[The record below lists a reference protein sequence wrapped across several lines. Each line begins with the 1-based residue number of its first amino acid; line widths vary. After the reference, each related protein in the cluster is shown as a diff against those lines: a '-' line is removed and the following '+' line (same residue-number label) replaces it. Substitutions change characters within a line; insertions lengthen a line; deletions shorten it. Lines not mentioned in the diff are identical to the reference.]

1 MKRGPVL
8 FFALFLV
15 AKVRGAAPNPMEC
28 QESEYL
34 DEHRKCIPCREC
46 GPGWELSKECGY
58 GEGRDAHCT
67 ACPPR
72 RFKDSWGFHGCK
84 PCLSCP
90 LINRVQKSNCTTTS
104 NAACGECLPG
114 FYSKTRIGGLQDLEC
129 IPCTKQTPSS
139 EPQCSSRTSLVKIT
153 IPTVAPQDTALLVL
167 TSSALVII
175 VLVLLALAIIC
186 CKRFWK
192 SQCQRVFLRTQNF
205 SAQRVMFQA
214 SAMPSRFPCEEQM
227 SSSCCLGV
235 KNLSPC
241 SWQAE
246 VPGPVEPVQLI
257 SNGEAIGLQIPALQP
272 NLEEIA
278 VSPNPKSQLVRSVL
292 ETQPLIRNSG
302 SSNFSA
308 GGPSSSDARQ
318 GTAGFTEASTPLSSC
333 ASEMQPRWPHAPV
346 ECTELD
352 LQKFS
357 TQAEFM
363 GTKSQEDAE
372 KQVAQSIWR
381 HTDELTLEVPLFGA
395 PLITQ
400 SELVLEAV
408 RGSSSSF
415 QIPIAESREQPMNDV
430 LSLVSEISSVTQGLP
445 IVQLPHSLVLSLG
458 FQLDPCLSGLKNFS
472 HVGVALGVPSHLV
485 SRMSGFKQLVAH
497 LASSGDT
504 VTVPALAR
512 VLQQLQRFDAL
523 LLLCDHFIL
532 SRAQGCQH

>member
-8 FFALFLV
+8 VFTLFLV
-15 AKVRGAAPNPMEC
+15 TEVRGAAPNPMEC

-34 DEHRKCIPCREC
+34 DEHRKCVPCREC

-58 GEGRDAHCT
+58 GEGRDAQCT

-90 LINRVQKSNCTTTS
+90 LINRVQKSNCTATS

-139 EPQCSSRTSLVKIT
+139 EPQCSSRSSLVKAV
-153 IPTVAPQDTALLVL
+153 IPTVPPQDTALLVL

-175 VLVLLALAIIC
+175 ALVLLALAIIC

-192 SQCQRVFLRTQNF
+192 SQCQRVFLRTQSF
-205 SAQRVMFQA
+205 SAQRVMFWA

-227 SSSCCLGV
+227 SSPCCLGV

-241 SWQAE
+241 SRQAE
-246 VPGPVEPVQLI
+246 GPVEPIQFI
-257 SNGEAIGLQIPALQP
+257 SDGEAIGLQIPALQP
-272 NLEEIA
+272 NSEAIA
-278 VSPNPKSQLVRSVL
+278 ISPNPKSQLARSVL

-302 SSNFSA
+302 SSDYSA
-308 GGPSSSDARQ
+308 GGLSSSDARQ
-318 GTAGFTEASTPLSSC
+318 GPAGFTEALTPLSSC

-372 KQVAQSIWR
+372 KQVAQRVRR

-400 SELVLEAV
+400 SELVLDPA

-415 QIPIAESREQPMNDV
+415 QIATAESREQPQVSDV
-430 LSLVSEISSVTQGLP
+430 LSLVSEISRATQGLP
-445 IVQLPHSLVLSLG
+445 IAQLPHSLVLSLG

-472 HVGVALGVPSHLV
+472 HVGLELGVPSHLV

-512 VLQQLQRFDAL
+512 VLQRLQRFDAL
-523 LLLCDHFIL
+523 LLLCDHFIM
-532 SRAQGCQH
+532 SQAQGCQR

>member
-1 MKRGPVL
+1 MKRGPML

-15 AKVRGAAPNPMEC
+15 IEVRGAAPNPMEC

-34 DEHRKCIPCREC
+34 DEHRKCVPCREC

-58 GEGRDAHCT
+58 GEGRDALCT

-90 LINRVQKSNCTTTS
+90 LINRVQKSNCTATS

-139 EPQCSSRTSLVKIT
+139 EPQCSSRTSLVKVA
-153 IPTVAPQDTALLVL
+153 IPTVPPQDTALLVL

-192 SQCQRVFLRTQNF
+192 SQCQRVFLRTQSF
-205 SAQRVMFQA
+205 SAQRVMFRA

-227 SSSCCLGV
+227 SSPCCLGV

-241 SWQAE
+241 SRQAE
-246 VPGPVEPVQLI
+246 GPVEPVHFI

-272 NLEEIA
+272 NLEAIA
-278 VSPNPKSQLVRSVL
+278 VSPNSKSQLARSVL

-302 SSNFSA
+302 SSDCSA

-318 GTAGFTEASTPLSSC
+318 GTAGFTEALTPLSSC
-333 ASEMQPRWPHAPV
+333 ASEMHPRWPHAPV

-363 GTKSQEDAE
+363 GTKSQEDAD
-372 KQVAQSIWR
+372 KQAAQRIRR

-400 SELVLEAV
+400 SELVLEPA

-415 QIPIAESREQPMNDV
+415 QIPTAESREQPQVNDV
-430 LSLVSEISSVTQGLP
+430 LGLVSEISSVTQGLP

-472 HVGVALGVPSHLV
+472 HVGVELGVPSHLV
-485 SRMSGFKQLVAH
+485 SRMSGFKQLVTH

-512 VLQQLQRFDAL
+512 VLQRLQRVDAL

-532 SRAQGCQH
+532 SAAQGCQH

>member
-1 MKRGPVL
+1 MKRGPMLV
-8 FFALFLV
+8 FTLFLV
-15 AKVRGAAPNPMEC
+15 TEVRGAAPNPMEC

-34 DEHRKCIPCREC
+34 DEHRKCVPCREC

-58 GEGRDAHCT
+58 GEGRDAQCT

-90 LINRVQKSNCTTTS
+90 LINRVQKSNCTATS

-139 EPQCSSRTSLVKIT
+139 EPQCSSRSSLVKAA
-153 IPTVAPQDTALLVL
+153 IPTVPPQDTALLVL

-175 VLVLLALAIIC
+175 ALVLLALAIIC

-192 SQCQRVFLRTQNF
+192 SQCQRVFLRTQSF
-205 SAQRVMFQA
+205 SAQRVMFWA

-227 SSSCCLGV
+227 SSPCCLGV

-241 SWQAE
+241 SRQAE
-246 VPGPVEPVQLI
+246 GPVEPVQFI
-257 SNGEAIGLQIPALQP
+257 SDGEAIGLQIPALQP
-272 NLEEIA
+272 NAEAIA
-278 VSPNPKSQLVRSVL
+278 ISPNPKSQLARSVL

-302 SSNFSA
+302 FSDYSA
-308 GGPSSSDARQ
+308 GVSSSSDARQ
-318 GTAGFTEASTPLSSC
+318 GPAGFTEALTPFSSC

-357 TQAEFM
+357 TQAEFT
-363 GTKSQEDAE
+363 GTKNQEDAE
-372 KQVAQSIWR
+372 KQVAQRVRR

-400 SELVLEAV
+400 SELDLDPA

-415 QIPIAESREQPMNDV
+415 QIPTAESREQPQVNDV
-430 LSLVSEISSVTQGLP
+430 LSLVSEISRATQGLP
-445 IVQLPHSLVLSLG
+445 IAQLPHSLVLSLG

-472 HVGVALGVPSHLV
+472 HVGVELGVPSHLV

-512 VLQQLQRFDAL
+512 VLQRLQRFDAL
-523 LLLCDHFIL
+523 LLLCDHFIM
-532 SRAQGCQH
+532 SQAQGCQH

>member
-1 MKRGPVL
+1 MKKVPALL
-8 FFALFLV
+8 FTLFLV
-15 AKVRGAAPNPMEC
+15 TEVRGAAPNPMEC

-34 DEHRKCIPCREC
+34 DERRKCVPCREC

-58 GEGRDAHCT
+58 GEGRDAQCT

-90 LINRVQKSNCTTTS
+90 LINRVQKSSCTATS

-139 EPQCSSRTSLVKIT
+139 EPQCSSRTSLVKEA
-153 IPTVAPQDTALLVL
+153 IPTVPPQDTALLVL

-186 CKRFWK
+186 CKHFWK
-192 SQCQRVFLRTQNF
+192 SQCQRVFLRTQSF

-214 SAMPSRFPCEEQM
+214 SAMPSGFPCEEQM
-227 SSSCCLGV
+227 SSPCCLGV

-241 SWQAE
+241 SRQAE
-246 VPGPVEPVQLI
+246 GPVEPVQFI
-257 SNGEAIGLQIPALQP
+257 SDGEAIGLQIPALQT
-272 NLEEIA
+272 NLEAIA
-278 VSPNPKSQLVRSVL
+278 ISPNPKSQL
-292 ETQPLIRNSG
+292 Q
-302 SSNFSA
+302 
-308 GGPSSSDARQ
+308 
-318 GTAGFTEASTPLSSC
+318 
-333 ASEMQPRWPHAPV
+333 
-346 ECTELD
+346 
-352 LQKFS
+352 
-357 TQAEFM
+357 
-363 GTKSQEDAE
+363 
-372 KQVAQSIWR
+372 
-381 HTDELTLEVPLFGA
+381 
-395 PLITQ
+395 
-400 SELVLEAV
+400 
-408 RGSSSSF
+408 
-415 QIPIAESREQPMNDV
+415 MNDV
-430 LSLVSEISSVTQGLP
+430 LSLVSEISSATQGLP
-445 IVQLPHSLVLSLG
+445 ISQLPHSLVLSLG

-472 HVGVALGVPSHLV
+472 HVGVELGVPSHLV

-512 VLQQLQRFDAL
+512 VLQRLQRFDAL

-532 SRAQGCQH
+532 SQAQGCQH

>member
-1 MKRGPVL
+1 
-8 FFALFLV
+8 
-15 AKVRGAAPNPMEC
+15 MEC

-34 DEHRKCIPCREC
+34 DEHRKCVPCREC

-58 GEGRDAHCT
+58 GEGRDAQCT

-84 PCLSCP
+84 TCLSCP
-90 LINRVQKSNCTTTS
+90 LINRVQKSNCTATS

-139 EPQCSSRTSLVKIT
+139 EPQCSSRTTLVKVV
-153 IPTVAPQDTALLVL
+153 IPTVPPQDTALLVL

-192 SQCQRVFLRTQNF
+192 SQCQQVFLRTQSF
-205 SAQRVMFQA
+205 SAQRVMFRA

-227 SSSCCLGV
+227 SSPCCLGV

-241 SWQAE
+241 SGQAE
-246 VPGPVEPVQLI
+246 GPVEPVQFI

-272 NLEEIA
+272 NLEAIA
-278 VSPNPKSQLVRSVL
+278 VSPNPKSQLARSVL

-302 SSNFSA
+302 SSDCSA

-318 GTAGFTEASTPLSSC
+318 GTAGFTEALTPLSSC
-333 ASEMQPRWPHAPV
+333 ASEMHPKWPHAPV

-363 GTKSQEDAE
+363 GTKSQED
-372 KQVAQSIWR
+372 
-381 HTDELTLEVPLFGA
+381 LTLEVPLFGA
-395 PLITQ
+395 SLITQ
-400 SELVLEAV
+400 SELVLEPV

-415 QIPIAESREQPMNDV
+415 QIPTAEGREQPQVNDV
-430 LSLVSEISSVTQGLP
+430 LSLVCEISSVTQGLP
-445 IVQLPHSLVLSLG
+445 IIQLPHSLVLLLG

-472 HVGVALGVPSHLV
+472 HVGVELGVPSHLV
-485 SRMSGFKQLVAH
+485 SKMSGFKQLVAH

-512 VLQQLQRFDAL
+512 VLQRLQRFDAL

>member
-15 AKVRGAAPNPMEC
+15 AEVRGAAPNPMEC

-58 GEGRDAHCT
+58 GEGRDAQCT

-90 LINRVQKSNCTTTS
+90 LINRVQKSNCTATS

-139 EPQCSSRTSLVKIT
+139 EPQL
-153 IPTVAPQDTALLVL
+153 
-167 TSSALVII
+167 
-175 VLVLLALAIIC
+175 
-186 CKRFWK
+186 
-192 SQCQRVFLRTQNF
+192 FLRTQNF

-214 SAMPSRFPCEEQM
+214 SARPSRFPCEEQM

-246 VPGPVEPVQLI
+246 VPGPVEPVQLM

-278 VSPNPKSQLVRSVL
+278 VSPDPKSRLVRSVL

-302 SSNFSA
+302 SSNCSA
-308 GGPSSSDARQ
+308 EGPSSSDARQ
-318 GTAGFTEASTPLSSC
+318 GTAGFTEAPTPLSSC

-372 KQVAQSIWR
+372 KQVAQRISR
-381 HTDELTLEVPLFGA
+381 HTDDLTLEVPLFGA

-415 QIPIAESREQPMNDV
+415 QIPTAESREQPQVNDV
-430 LSLVSEISSVTQGLP
+430 LSLVSEISSITQGLP

-523 LLLCDHFIL
+523 LLLCDHFVL
-532 SRAQGCQH
+532 SQAQGCQH